1 MNSSAEKSHRPW
13 WAGWLGSAL
22 VYTAYAM
29 VASFAMVIG
38 LGFYS
43 HWSHAKENLRIDS
56 RQIIRSVEQ
65 AVYHYRT
72 DNPGGCPASVADLV
86 APLTDPVLRRRARH
100 VLTENARV
108 RVFADALRR
117 LDLPALGPLL
127 AASHTSLRDDF
138 EVSTPVL
145 DALVERLVATPG
157 VLGARLT
164 GAGFGG
170 CVVALTEP
178 GALDVGWRVHAGPG
192 AHRRA

>member
-56 RQIIRSVEQ
+56 RQLIRSVEQ

-86 APLTDPVLRRRARH
+86 AQKYLTRVPKDLNGHMVVMRCPGTHDPQGIDFVL
-100 VLTENARV
+100 
-108 RVFADALRR
+108 
-117 LDLPALGPLL
+117 PG
-127 AASHTSLRDDF
+127 DD
-138 EVSTPVL
+138 EKIDTHDDIRSWAP
-145 DALVERLVATPG
+145 
-157 VLGARLT
+157 
-164 GAGFGG
+164 
-170 CVVALTEP
+170 
-178 GALDVGWRVHAGPG
+178 
-192 AHRRA
+192 